1 MKKADTAARSAVAA
15 RTSHALRNHIDPAPS
30 MEDGNA
36 WTPGPWRVAPV
47 SDYVGAELNVDARE
61 RGFICLA
68 GVRGDR
74 EAEANARL
82 IASAP
87 DLLAALEELD
97 ERLRKCMRDPITA
110 AEAYDSFYQG
120 IVEDA
125 IKKAKG
131 IS

>member
-1 MKKADTAARSAVAA
+1 
-15 RTSHALRNHIDPAPS
+15 

-82 IASAP
+82 IAAAP
-87 DLLAALEELD
+87 DLLAALKEVLRTSAPPTQMHYEEDSDFTNAKLAYLNAVD
-97 ERLRKCMRDPITA
+97 A
-110 AEAYDSFYQG
+110 ASNLINKTEG
-120 IVEDA
+120 N
-125 IKKAKG
+125 
-131 IS
+131 